1 MAIIYSYPHATPA
14 VGDMVLGTKFTE
26 NGGIS
31 TNSFYI
37 SDIVTIVSEEV
48 NSGVVGP
55 QGPAGL
61 GGPVGP
67 PGPVG
72 PVGPAGLEWQ
82 GEWGDETAYFVND
95 AVGWNGASW
104 FCILD
109 TTLSVNPFPDED
121 TEHWALL
128 ASQGA
133 QGVPGATGLQG
144 PIGPSGSSVFLS
156 NASLPGGGFAS
167 PTPITV
173 DIFTTSVTSNTSNY
187 YSLPNYTND
196 QTKIGKKIF
205 IRNPGPYG
213 AYIKGAPGVTP
224 IIYTNYTALINGVG
238 SLQTSLL
245 LEASR
250 STEITYLG
258 NIDGYERWTSHLLYS
273 PRTVSTGAFGT
284 VSLAL
289 INSSNVNADI
299 STVNPTN
306 ATDNYIRLFTS
317 YTSDGESVIVLNN
330 SATIDIRLLQ
340 TPLWHYTVLGLNY
353 NTDPYVI
360 PPLKAARFTRGP
372 GSFYFIAEIIS
383 YN

>member
-67 PGPVG
+67 PGPLG

-82 GEWGDETAYFVND
+82 GEWNPGSNYSVDD
-95 AVGWNGASW
+95 AVGYNGASW
-104 FCILD
+104 FCISNTSGLE
-109 TTLSVNPFPDED
+109 SPED
-121 TEHWALL
+121 DPTNWALL
-128 ASQGA
+128 AAQGA

-156 NASLPGGGFAS
+156 NASLPGGDFNS

-173 DIFTTSVTSNTSNY
+173 DIFTTSVTSNLLTY

-196 QTKIGKKIF
+196 QTKIGKKIL

-213 AYIKGAPGVTP
+213 AYIKGATGLTA
-224 IIYTNYTALINGVG
+224 IIYTNYTALVNGTG
-238 SLQTSLL
+238 TFQTSLL

-258 NIDGYERWTSHLLYS
+258 HIDGYERWTSHLLYS
-273 PRTVSTGAFGT
+273 PRAISTGVYGT

-306 ATDNYIRLFTS
+306 ATDNYIRLFTGYAS
-317 YTSDGESVIVLNN
+317 NGESVIVLNN
-330 SATIDIRLLQ
+330 SATIDVRLLQ